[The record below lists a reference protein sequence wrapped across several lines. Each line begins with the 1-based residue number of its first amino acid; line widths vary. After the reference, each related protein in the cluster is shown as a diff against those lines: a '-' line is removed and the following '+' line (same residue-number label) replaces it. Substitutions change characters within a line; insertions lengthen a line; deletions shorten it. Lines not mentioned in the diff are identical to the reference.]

1 MNKKI
6 KKIWYGWGFKYG
18 HSSAATGFCG
28 IYYWGETPPWI
39 NAIKT
44 AVFRTRAEARNH
56 RIQYLERT
64 GRRKIVRVKVTIEE
78 MPKCLKK

>member
-6 KKIWYGWGFKYG
+6 KKIWYGWGFKYDR
-18 HSSAATGFCG
+18 SAFCG
-28 IYYWGETPPWI
+28 IYFWGETPPWI

-56 RIQYLERT
+56 RERT